1 MSVQGKHRKPRLTT
15 IARIA
20 IAAGVVGA
28 AVGLPVSAASA
39 HGTADHQD
47 GGRQWAN
54 VSVDATPVADTT
66 GHPAGDAAA
75 QTYKVAAGDTLS
87 KIATAKNVD
96 GGWEKLYQDNRSVIG
111 GNPNLIYPGQQLS
124 VNGQAAPA
132 TSATTSSDAAATAA
146 APKAQAKTE
155 APAKAKVETPAPAE
169 AKAETPA
176 PAPAKVEAKTEAK
189 TEKSSSAKS
198 STATA
203 STGSSSAGSAASSS
217 SGYVAPAPGS
227 VTTGYKVAGSS
238 WSSGYHTGIDFPV
251 STGTSLKAIANGT
264 VVSAGNGGAYGNQVV
279 IKLADGKYAQYAH
292 LSSISVSAGQSVT
305 AGQQIGLSGATGNV
319 TGPHLHFEI
328 RTTPDYGS
336 DIDPVAYLAAHGVN
350 V

>member
-155 APAKAKVETPAPAE
+155 APAKAK
-169 AKAETPA
+169 AETPA
-176 PAPAKVEAKTEAK
+176 PAPAKVEAK

>member
-1 MSVQGKHRKPRLTT
+1 MSAQGKHRKPRLTT

-20 IAAGVVGA
+20 IAAGVAGA
-28 AVGLPVSAASA
+28 AIGLPVTAASA

-66 GHPAGDAAA
+66 GSAAQQAAA
-75 QTYKVAAGDTLS
+75 ETYQVASGDTLS
-87 KIATAKNVD
+87 KIAAAKNVD

-111 GNPNLIYPGQQLS
+111 GNPNLIYPGQQLT
-124 VNGQAAPA
+124 VNGQAAAA
-132 TSATTSSDAAATAA
+132 TSSAPAASSDAAAPAA
-146 APKAQAKTE
+146 APKTSTKSSSTGT
-155 APAKAKVETPAPAE
+155 AKAKAQTQTQTQTQAPAQKS
-169 AKAETPA
+169 ASSS
-176 PAPAKVEAKTEAK
+176 
-189 TEKSSSAKS
+189 SSSA
-198 STATA
+198 
-203 STGSSSAGSAASSS
+203 TGSGSSAASSS
-217 SGYVAPAPGS
+217 AGYVAPAPGS

-251 STGTSLKAIANGT
+251 STGTSLKAVANGT

>member
-1 MSVQGKHRKPRLTT
+1 MSAQGKHRKPRLATVV
-15 IARIA
+15 RIA
-20 IAAGVVGA
+20 IATGVAGA
-28 AVGLPVSAASA
+28 AIGLPATAASA

-47 GGRQWAN
+47 GGRSWAN
-54 VSVDATPVADTT
+54 VSVDATPVADTAADSASSAA
-66 GHPAGDAAA
+66 PAAD
-75 QTYKVAAGDTLS
+75 QTYRVVSGDTLS

-111 GNPNLIYPGQQLS
+111 GNPDLIRPGQQLTLG
-124 VNGQAAPA
+124 GQAAAASAPA
-132 TSATTSSDAAATAA
+132 STSSDTAAAA
-146 APKAQAKTE
+146 APKTSTGTAAKTQ
-155 APAKAKVETPAPAE
+155 AQT
-169 AKAETPA
+169 
-176 PAPAKVEAKTEAK
+176 KTQTQVQTQTK
-189 TEKSSSAKS
+189 TQTKTQTQTQKSTSSSS
-198 STATA
+198 
-203 STGSSSAGSAASSS
+203 SAASSSSSAATAS

-227 VTTGYKVAGSS
+227 VTTGYKVAGSN

-251 STGTSLKAIANGT
+251 STGTSLKAIAGGT

-292 LSSISVSAGQSVT
+292 LSSISVSAGQAVT

>member
-1 MSVQGKHRKPRLTT
+1 MSAQGKHRKQRLATV
-15 IARIA
+15 ARIA

-39 HGTADHQD
+39 HGTTDHQD

-66 GHPAGDAAA
+66 AEQAAPAAA
-75 QTYKVAAGDTLS
+75 QTYKVASGDTLS

-111 GNPNLIYPGQQLS
+111 GNPNLIYPGQQLT
-124 VNGQAAPA
+124 VNGKAA
-132 TSATTSSDAAATAA
+132 ATTPSSSDAAATTA
-146 APKAQAKTE
+146 APKASTKSSGTAAAKTQTRTQVQ
-155 APAKAKVETPAPAE
+155 AQTQTQKSTTPS
-169 AKAETPA
+169 
-176 PAPAKVEAKTEAK
+176 
-189 TEKSSSAKS
+189 SSSAKPSTTTATTSAS
-198 STATA
+198 ST
-203 STGSSSAGSAASSS
+203 
-217 SGYVAPAPGS
+217 SGYVAPAPGG
-227 VTTGYKVAGSS
+227 VTTGYKVAGSN

-251 STGTSLKAIANGT
+251 ATGTSLKAVANGT

-292 LSSISVSAGQSVT
+292 LSSISVSAGQTVT

>member
-1 MSVQGKHRKPRLTT
+1 MSAQGKHRKPRLTT
-15 IARIA
+15 IVRIA
-20 IAAGVVGA
+20 IAAGVAGA
-28 AVGLPVSAASA
+28 AVGLPVTAASA

-66 GHPAGDAAA
+66 GSAA
-75 QTYKVAAGDTLS
+75 QQAAETYKVAAGDTLS

-111 GNPNLIYPGQQLS
+111 GNPNLIYPGQQLT
-124 VNGQAAPA
+124 VNGQAAAA
-132 TSATTSSDAAATAA
+132 TSSAPAASSDAAAPAA
-146 APKAQAKTE
+146 APKTSTKSSSTGT
-155 APAKAKVETPAPAE
+155 AKAKAQTQTQTQAQAPTQKSA
-169 AKAETPA
+169 
-176 PAPAKVEAKTEAK
+176 
-189 TEKSSSAKS
+189 SSSSSAAKS
-198 STATA
+198 STATT
-203 STGSSSAGSAASSS
+203 STTSGSSAASSS

-227 VTTGYKVAGSS
+227 VTTGYKVAGSN

-251 STGTSLKAIANGT
+251 STGTSLKAVANGT

>member
-1 MSVQGKHRKPRLTT
+1 MSAQGKHRKPRLATVV
-15 IARIA
+15 RIA
-20 IAAGVVGA
+20 IAAGVAGA
-28 AVGLPVSAASA
+28 AVGLPVTAASA
-39 HGTADHQD
+39 HTADQHD
-47 GGRQWAN
+47 GARQWAN

-66 GHPAGDAAA
+66 TDAAA
-75 QTYKVAAGDTLS
+75 PAAESYRVAAGDTLS

-111 GNPNLIYPGQQLS
+111 GNPNLIYPGQQLT
-124 VNGQAAPA
+124 VNGQAAA
-132 TSATTSSDAAATAA
+132 TTSAATSSDAAATTA
-146 APKAQAKTE
+146 APKTSTKSSTGTAKTQAQAQTQKST
-155 APAKAKVETPAPAE
+155 
-169 AKAETPA
+169 
-176 PAPAKVEAKTEAK
+176 
-189 TEKSSSAKS
+189 SSSSSSSASSSSSTAKS
-198 STATA
+198 STGSATTGT
-203 STGSSSAGSAASSS
+203 STTTGSTASSS

-251 STGTSLKAIANGT
+251 ATGTSLKAIANGT

-292 LSSISVSAGQSVT
+292 LSSISVSAGQAVT

-336 DIDPVAYLAAHGVN
+336 DIDPIAYLAAHGVN

>member
-96 GGWEKLYQDNRSVIG
+96 GGWEKLYQDNRAVIG
-111 GNPNLIYPGQQLS
+111 GNPNLIYPGQQLA

-155 APAKAKVETPAPAE
+155 APA
-169 AKAETPA
+169 
-176 PAPAKVEAKTEAK
+176 PAKTEVKTKTEAK
-189 TEKSSSAKS
+189 TEKSSAAKS

>member
-1 MSVQGKHRKPRLTT
+1 MSAQGKHRKPRMTT
-15 IARIA
+15 IVRIA
-20 IAAGVVGA
+20 IATGVAGA
-28 AVGLPVSAASA
+28 AIGLPVSAASA

-66 GHPAGDAAA
+66 SDTGSQAAGSHS
-75 QTYKVAAGDTLS
+75 YKVVSGDTLS
-87 KIATAKNVD
+87 KIAKAQDVN

-111 GNPNLIYPGQQLS
+111 GNPNLIYPGQHLT
-124 VNGQAAPA
+124 VNGQAA
-132 TSATTSSDAAATAA
+132 
-146 APKAQAKTE
+146 
-155 APAKAKVETPAPAE
+155 APAQ
-169 AKAETPA
+169 
-176 PAPAKVEAKTEAK
+176 
-189 TEKSSSAKS
+189 SSAKS
-198 STATA
+198 STASSDAASTKAAAAPKASTKSTTSSTA
-203 STGSSSAGSAASSS
+203 ATQQSTPKASASTSTATKSTGSASTS

-227 VTTGYKVAGSS
+227 VTTGYKVAGSN

-251 STGTSLKAIANGT
+251 GTGTSLKAIAAGT

>member
-75 QTYKVAAGDTLS
+75 QTYRVAAGDTLS

-132 TSATTSSDAAATAA
+132 TSAATSSDAAATAA
-146 APKAQAKTE
+146 APKTPAKTE
-155 APAKAKVETPAPAE
+155 APAEAKAATPAPA
-169 AKAETPA
+169 KA
-176 PAPAKVEAKTEAK
+176 EAKTEAK
-189 TEKSSSAKS
+189 TEAKVEKSSSAKS

-251 STGTSLKAIANGT
+251 STGTSLKAIAGGT

>member
-1 MSVQGKHRKPRLTT
+1 MSAQGKHRKPRLATV
-15 IARIA
+15 ARIA

-39 HGTADHQD
+39 HGTTDHQD

-54 VSVDATPVADTT
+54 VSVDATPVADTAT
-66 GHPAGDAAA
+66 DTTEQAAA
-75 QTYKVAAGDTLS
+75 QTYKVASGDTLS
-87 KIATAKNVD
+87 KIATAKHVD

-111 GNPNLIYPGQQLS
+111 GNPNLIYPGQQLT
-124 VNGQAAPA
+124 VGGQAAA
-132 TSATTSSDAAATAA
+132 TAPSSSDAAAATA
-146 APKAQAKTE
+146 APKASTGSSSTGT
-155 APAKAKVETPAPAE
+155 AKAQTQ
-169 AKAETPA
+169 
-176 PAPAKVEAKTEAK
+176 KTQAQTQK
-189 TEKSSSAKS
+189 STTSSSSSSSSSSSAKS
-198 STATA
+198 STATT
-203 STGSSSAGSAASSS
+203 STTSGGSSSSASSS

-251 STGTSLKAIANGT
+251 ATGTSLKAIASGT

-336 DIDPVAYLAAHGVN
+336 DIDPIAYLAAHGVN

>member
-1 MSVQGKHRKPRLTT
+1 MSAQGKHRKPSLAT

-20 IAAGVVGA
+20 IATGVAGA
-28 AVGLPVSAASA
+28 AIGLPVTAASA
-39 HGTADHQD
+39 HTATEQAGSHPST
-47 GGRQWAN
+47 
-54 VSVDATPVADTT
+54 VSVDATPVADQ
-66 GHPAGDAAA
+66 AAA
-75 QTYKVAAGDTLS
+75 PHSYRVASGDTLS
-87 KIATAKNVD
+87 KIAAAQHVD
-96 GGWEKLYQDNRSVIG
+96 GGWQKLYQDNRSVVG
-111 GNPNLIYPGQQLS
+111 GNPDLIFPGQKLAI
-124 VNGQAAPA
+124 NGQAAAPAQAPAAKSTSTDTATAPKVAVKKADTAKPA
-132 TSATTSSDAAATAA
+132 TTGTV
-146 APKAQAKTE
+146 KAQ
-155 APAKAKVETPAPAE
+155 PV
-169 AKAETPA
+169 A
-176 PAPAKVEAKTEAK
+176 PAPQAAPPVATTA
-189 TEKSSSAKS
+189 TTASPAAVPAAASNS
-198 STATA
+198 ST
-203 STGSSSAGSAASSS
+203 
-217 SGYVAPAPGS
+217 YVAPAPGK
-227 VTTGYKVAGSS
+227 VTTGYKVAGSN

-251 STGTSLKAIANGT
+251 ATGTSLKAIANGT

>member
-1 MSVQGKHRKPRLTT
+1 MSAQGKHRKPRLATV
-15 IARIA
+15 ARIA

-66 GHPAGDAAA
+66 ATTAGQAAPAAA
-75 QTYKVAAGDTLS
+75 QTYKVASGDTLS

-111 GNPNLIYPGQQLS
+111 GNPNLIYPGQQLT
-124 VNGQAAPA
+124 VNGVAA
-132 TSATTSSDAAATAA
+132 ATTPSSSDAAATTA
-146 APKAQAKTE
+146 APKTSTKSSGTTTAKTRTQ
-155 APAKAKVETPAPAE
+155 AQTQTQKST
-169 AKAETPA
+169 T
-176 PAPAKVEAKTEAK
+176 
-189 TEKSSSAKS
+189 SSSSSSSSAAKS
-198 STATA
+198 STATTA
-203 STGSSSAGSAASSS
+203 TTSGSSSAASSS

-227 VTTGYKVAGSS
+227 VTTGYKVAGSN

-251 STGTSLKAIANGT
+251 ATGTSLKAVANGT

>member
-1 MSVQGKHRKPRLTT
+1 MSAQGKHRKPRLATV
-15 IARIA
+15 ARIA

-66 GHPAGDAAA
+66 TDTAEQAAA
-75 QTYKVAAGDTLS
+75 QTYKVASGDTLS

-111 GNPNLIYPGQQLS
+111 GNPNLIYPGQQLT
-124 VNGQAAPA
+124 VNGQAA
-132 TSATTSSDAAATAA
+132 ATTPSSSDAAATTA
-146 APKAQAKTE
+146 APKTSTKSSGTGTAKAQAQTQTQKSTTSSSSSS
-155 APAKAKVETPAPAE
+155 AS
-169 AKAETPA
+169 
-176 PAPAKVEAKTEAK
+176 
-189 TEKSSSAKS
+189 SSSAKS
-198 STATA
+198 STATTSTA
-203 STGSSSAGSAASSS
+203 SGGSSSSASSS

-251 STGTSLKAIANGT
+251 ATGTSLKAVANGT

-336 DIDPVAYLAAHGVN
+336 DIDPIAYLAAHGVN

>member
-1 MSVQGKHRKPRLTT
+1 MSAQGKHRKPRLATVV
-15 IARIA
+15 RIA
-20 IAAGVVGA
+20 IAAGVAGA
-28 AVGLPVSAASA
+28 AVGLPVTAASA
-39 HGTADHQD
+39 HTADQHD

-66 GHPAGDAAA
+66 GSAA
-75 QTYKVAAGDTLS
+75 QQAAETYKVASGDTLS
-87 KIATAKNVD
+87 KIAAAKNVD

-111 GNPNLIYPGQQLS
+111 GNPNLIYPGQQLT
-124 VNGQAAPA
+124 VNGQAAAA
-132 TSATTSSDAAATAA
+132 TSSAPAASSSDAAAPAA
-146 APKAQAKTE
+146 APKTSTKSSSTGT
-155 APAKAKVETPAPAE
+155 AKAKAQTQTQTQAQAQAPTQKSA
-169 AKAETPA
+169 
-176 PAPAKVEAKTEAK
+176 
-189 TEKSSSAKS
+189 SSSSSSSAAKS
-198 STATA
+198 STATT
-203 STGSSSAGSAASSS
+203 SGSSAASSS

-227 VTTGYKVAGSS
+227 VTTGYKVAGSN

-251 STGTSLKAIANGT
+251 STGTSLKAVANGT

>member
-1 MSVQGKHRKPRLTT
+1 MSAQGKHRKPRLATV
-15 IARIA
+15 ARIA
-20 IAAGVVGA
+20 VAAGVVGA

-39 HGTADHQD
+39 HGTTDHQD
-47 GGRQWAN
+47 GGRQWAH

-66 GHPAGDAAA
+66 TDTAEQAAA
-75 QTYKVAAGDTLS
+75 QTYKVASGDTLS

-111 GNPNLIYPGQQLS
+111 GNPNLIYPGQQLT
-124 VNGQAAPA
+124 VNGRAA
-132 TSATTSSDAAATAA
+132 ATTPSSSDAAATTA
-146 APKAQAKTE
+146 APKASTGTSSTGTAKTQ
-155 APAKAKVETPAPAE
+155 AQ
-169 AKAETPA
+169 
-176 PAPAKVEAKTEAK
+176 KTQTQKSTTSSSSSSSSAA
-189 TEKSSSAKS
+189 KSSTAKS
-198 STATA
+198 STATT
-203 STGSSSAGSAASSS
+203 STSGSSSSSASSS

-227 VTTGYKVAGSS
+227 VTTGYKVAGSN

-251 STGTSLKAIANGT
+251 ATGTSLKAVANGT

>member
-1 MSVQGKHRKPRLTT
+1 MSAQGKHRKPRLTT

-28 AVGLPVSAASA
+28 AVGLPVTAASA

-66 GHPAGDAAA
+66 GFAAQPAAA
-75 QTYKVAAGDTLS
+75 AETYKVASGDTLS
-87 KIATAKNVD
+87 KIAAAKNVD

-111 GNPNLIYPGQQLS
+111 GNPNLIYPGQQLT
-124 VNGQAAPA
+124 VNGQAAAA
-132 TSATTSSDAAATAA
+132 TSSAPAASSDAAAPAA
-146 APKAQAKTE
+146 APKTSTKSSSAGT
-155 APAKAKVETPAPAE
+155 AKAKAQTQTQTQTQ
-169 AKAETPA
+169 KSD
-176 PAPAKVEAKTEAK
+176 
-189 TEKSSSAKS
+189 SSSSSSSSSAAKS
-198 STATA
+198 STAT
-203 STGSSSAGSAASSS
+203 SSGSSAASSS

-251 STGTSLKAIANGT
+251 STGTSLKAVANGT

-336 DIDPVAYLAAHGVN
+336 DIDPVSYLAAHGVN

>member
-1 MSVQGKHRKPRLTT
+1 MSAQGKHRKPRLAT

-20 IAAGVVGA
+20 IATGVAGA
-28 AVGLPVSAASA
+28 AIGLPATAASA
-39 HGTADHQD
+39 HGTTDQQQD
-47 GGRQWAN
+47 NGRQWAN

-66 GHPAGDAAA
+66 ADAAPA
-75 QTYKVAAGDTLS
+75 AATAHSYKVASGDTLS
-87 KIATAKNVD
+87 KIATAQSVD

-124 VNGQAAPA
+124 INGQAAAP
-132 TSATTSSDAAATAA
+132 AAAAPA
-146 APKAQAKTE
+146 APKASTSTSTSNTASST
-155 APAKAKVETPAPAE
+155 
-169 AKAETPA
+169 
-176 PAPAKVEAKTEAK
+176 
-189 TEKSSSAKS
+189 KSSKS
-198 STATA
+198 STAKAQTQAQTQQAAPKA
-203 STGSSSAGSAASSS
+203 STSTTTSAAASTS

-227 VTTGYKVAGSS
+227 VTTGYKVAGSN

-251 STGTSLKAIANGT
+251 ATGTSLKAVAAGT
-264 VVSAGNGGAYGNQVV
+264 VVSAGNGGAYGNQVI